1 MKSAPILLTIVL
13 TVLGFGSSTQGFTDT
28 IQVESVNVVPGVDY
42 SFSIYG
48 YLDQPHT
55 GFEIPLAF
63 SSYDMV
69 FDSATLNDG
78 IVPTEYEIS
87 WRIREDSTHFLL
99 YIFPLAISPPP
110 PNILPP
116 GGKICEVYFH
126 VRDFAFDQIVF
137 VDTAAYPLYDTSS
150 GDLITT
156 YELSGY
162 DTSSFAIHPDFIY
175 GTVSIFTDVYD
186 DDDFEGS
193 VPEDFRLFQ
202 NYPNPFNPTTRIS
215 YQLPYE
221 TDVTIE
227 ILNLLGQ
234 KIKTIEK
241 GIKQP
246 GYHEIFFDGSRLK
259 SGFYLYR
266 IRAADFTETRKML
279 LLK

>member
-1 MKSAPILLTIVL
+1 MKSAPVLLTIVL
-13 TVLGFGSSTQGFTDT
+13 IILVLGSSAQGFSDT
-28 IQVESVNVVPGVDY
+28 IQIEWVTVVPGIDH
-42 SFSIYG
+42 SFSVYG

-63 SSYDMV
+63 SSYDLV
-69 FDSATLNDG
+69 FDSATLDDG

-99 YIFPLAISPPP
+99 YIFPLTVTPPFP
-110 PNILPP
+110 DILPP

-137 VDTAAYPLYDTSS
+137 VDTAGYPLFVDESLLQYFD
-150 GDLITT
+150 
-156 YELSGY
+156 LSGY
-162 DTSSFAIHPDFIY
+162 DTTGTAIYPDFMY

-186 DDDFEGS
+186 DDDSEGS
-193 VPEDFRLFQ
+193 VPEDFRLYQ

-221 TDVTIE
+221 TDVTLE

-234 KIKTIEK
+234 KIETIEQ
-241 GIKQP
+241 GIRQP
-246 GYHEIFFDGSRLK
+246 GYYEIFFDGSELK

-266 IRAADFTETRKML
+266 IRAGDFTETRKML